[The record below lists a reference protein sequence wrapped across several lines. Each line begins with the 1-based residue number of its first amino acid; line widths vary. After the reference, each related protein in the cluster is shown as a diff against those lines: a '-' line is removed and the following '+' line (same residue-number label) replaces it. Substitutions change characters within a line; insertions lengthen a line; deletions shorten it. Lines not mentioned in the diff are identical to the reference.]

1 MPISVRLYSNFYGV
15 LKQLILLIMV
25 NASIAGAGL
34 ILQPTFIINEALT
47 SGKLVIVLPELEP
60 EALGL
65 YVVYAHRKLLP
76 HKVRCFIDFME
87 GYYGTPPYWDDCMT
101 KS

>member
-1 MPISVRLYSNFYGV
+1 
-15 LKQLILLIMV
+15 MV
-25 NASIAGAGL
+25 NAYIAGAGL